1 MVKLQEGVRYTVT
14 VNGKEISPQANGAFT
29 YDYGQTLRIKAEA
42 EAGYVIPAGAQT
54 IWSWTAPTREKLD
67 CDKPKPP
74 VVDPSQPGK
83 PGEGET
89 PDPGGNTPKPGTET
103 PKPEA
108 SDKPA
113 DNPTGNPGKAHPTTP
128 GTPGSMDKSKNR
140 PQPQSSASDVT
151 AGNLARTGASP
162 WGYLFAAALFAG
174 AGVALRFKR
183 L

>member
-1 MVKLQEGVRYTVT
+1 MT
-14 VNGKEISPQANGAFT
+14 VNGKEITPQTNGAFT

-42 EAGYVIPAGAQT
+42 EAGYVIPAGVQT
-54 IWSWTAPTREKLD
+54 IWSWTAPTRENLD

-74 VVDPSQPGK
+74 VVDPSQPDK

-89 PDPGGNTPKPGTET
+89 PGPGGDTPKPGTDTPKPGTDT

-108 SDKPA
+108 SDKPTYK
-113 DNPTGNPGKAHPTTP
+113 PTGNPGKANPTTP
-128 GTPGSMDKSKNR
+128 GTPGSLDKSKNR
-140 PQPQSSASDVT
+140 PQQQASASDVT
-151 AGNLARTGASP
+151 AGNLARSGSSP